1 LADPAEREQVTVT
14 IRIEA
19 VHPVVMSSDVAR
31 SIEFFE
37 RLGFEFAFADS
48 TEDTRYAGVR
58 RDDIELHLQWHDAS
72 QFSYPTDRPA
82 YRFVVADVEGLHARF
97 AGAGVKDMTRVFNTA
112 WGTCEFHVRDP
123 DGNGLQFYRALCE
136 SRQPRVSRGAA
147 VTAEGGRSLSERP
160 DSA

>member
-19 VHPVVMSSDVAR
+19 VHPVVMSSDVAG

-123 DGNGLQFYRALCE
+123 DGNGLQFYRAL
-136 SRQPRVSRGAA
+136 
-147 VTAEGGRSLSERP
+147 
-160 DSA
+160 